1 MRFFSAVLNAKENL
15 KNLYVL
21 GRYSQLP
28 SSPELDLRSMA
39 PVEEFLF
46 FQAIFSY
53 EILKKN

>member
-46 FQAIFSY
+46 FQAIFSC
-53 EILKKN
+53 EI